1 MKKSKSILHATVAV
15 SLMAIIG
22 KALGFIRA
30 AIIAAFYGATA
41 ETDAFFFAQGMPNM
55 IFPAV
60 GYSLGMTFTFL
71 YVKRITND
79 EAEGDKYA
87 SRMISSGLGLGV
99 VLGIAGALI
108 SPILVPLLAPG
119 FSTEQS
125 SLAIMLTRITMSAFV
140 LIVLQYLIGAI
151 MNSKK
156 IFVGTQIA
164 ALFYDITVIVLTVLL
179 GKTANVIVL
188 TWINVIG
195 IFLHIVALIICGR
208 GSFKYTFYLNPFQS
222 EFKELVRMAIPILL
236 GNSVVQINNIVDKYL
251 SSSLPNGTLSA
262 LSYANTLQQFVF
274 SVFVA
279 SLSTVLYPTLT
290 GYMVKGDYSKY
301 ASSLMSSL
309 KTMAFLLIPVSSIT
323 VIEASDIVSSV
334 FGRGHFDTNAV
345 GMTAV
350 ILACY
355 APSFV
360 FVGMR
365 EVLSRGLFAMQDSK
379 TPAINSALGVACN
392 IVFSILFVR
401 YMGAAGIALGTT
413 VSSLVS
419 SSLLLRSAK
428 QKVSEIRL
436 REFIVPFI
444 KQAISGIILCLT
456 YLGIRKIIPITNA
469 LFRFGI
475 MTVIGF
481 GIYLLVLFVIDK
493 NQTVDFFK
501 LIKSILRRNKT

>member
-1 MKKSKSILHATVAV
+1 MKKSKSILHATLAV
-15 SLMAIIG
+15 SMMAIIG
-22 KALGFIRA
+22 KALGFIRE

-60 GYSLGMTFTFL
+60 GYSLGMAFTSL
-71 YVKRITND
+71 YVKRITVN

-87 SRMISSGLGLGV
+87 SRMISSGLCLGV
-99 VLGIAGALI
+99 ILGIGGALI
-108 SPILVPLLAPG
+108 APILVPLLAPG
-119 FSTEQS
+119 FSSEQN

-140 LIVLQYLIGAI
+140 LIVLQYLIAAI

-156 IFVGTQIA
+156 IFIGTQIA
-164 ALFYDITVIVLTVLL
+164 ALFYDITVIALTVLL
-179 GKTANVIVL
+179 GRTANVIVL

-195 IFLHIVALIICGR
+195 IFLHIVALIICGV
-208 GSFKYTFYLNPFQS
+208 GSFKYTFYLNPFQA
-222 EFKELVRMAIPILL
+222 EFKELIRMAIPILL

-290 GYMVKGDYSKY
+290 GYMAKKDYSKY

-309 KTMAFLLIPVSSIT
+309 KTMAFFLIPVSFIT
-323 VIEASDIVSSV
+323 VIEASDIVAAV
-334 FGRGHFDTNAV
+334 FGRGHFDQNAV

-379 TPAINSALGVACN
+379 TPAINSALGVVCN
-392 IVFSILFVR
+392 IIFSILFVR
-401 YMGAAGIALGTT
+401 FIGAAGIALGTT
-413 VSSLVS
+413 VSSVVS
-419 SSLLLRSAK
+419 SGLLLRSAK
-428 QKVSEIRL
+428 RKVAEIKL
-436 REFIVPFI
+436 KEYIVPFI
-444 KQAISGIILCLT
+444 KQAFTGLIVCLAI
-456 YLGIRKIIPITNA
+456 LGIGKIIPINNA
-469 LFRFGI
+469 LIRFGI
-475 MTVIGF
+475 MTLIGF
-481 GIYLLVLFVIDK
+481 GIYLVVLTFIDK
-493 NQTVDFFK
+493 NQIVDFLK
-501 LIKSILRRNKT
+501 AVKSILRRNKT

>member
-1 MKKSKSILHATVAV
+1 MKKSDSILHATLAV

-22 KALGFIRA
+22 KALGFIRE
-30 AIIAAFYGATA
+30 AIIAAYYGATA

-60 GYSLGMTFTFL
+60 GYSIGMAFTSL
-71 YVKRITND
+71 YVKRITAN
-79 EAEGDKYA
+79 ETEGDKYA
-87 SRMISSGLGLGV
+87 SRMISSGVCLGT
-99 VLGIAGALI
+99 VLGIIGSLI
-108 SPILVPLLAPG
+108 APIIVPLLAPG
-119 FSTEQS
+119 FSIEQR

-164 ALFYDITVIVLTVLL
+164 ALFYDITVIFLTVIL
-179 GKTANVIVL
+179 GKSANVIIL

-195 IFLHIVALIICGR
+195 IFLHIVALFICGR
-208 GSFKYTFYLNPFQS
+208 GSFKYTLYLNPFQE
-222 EFKELVRMAIPILL
+222 EFKELIKMAIPILL

-279 SLSTVLYPTLT
+279 SISTVLYPTLT
-290 GYMVKGDYSKY
+290 SYVAKLDYSKY
-301 ASSLMSSL
+301 TSSLMNSL
-309 KTMAFLLIPVSSIT
+309 KTLSFFLIPVSCIT
-323 VIEASDIVSSV
+323 AIEARDVVGAV
-334 FGRGHFDTNAV
+334 FGRGHFDMEAV
-345 GMTAV
+345 SMTAV

-379 TPAINSALGVACN
+379 TPAINSAFGVVCN
-392 IVFSILFVR
+392 IFFSIVLVRFV
-401 YMGAAGIALGTT
+401 GAAGIALGTT
-413 VSSLVS
+413 ISSVVS
-419 SSLLLRSAK
+419 SSLLIRSAK
-428 QKVSEIRL
+428 CKVSEIKL
-436 REFIVPFI
+436 KEFFLSVI
-444 KQAISGIILCLT
+444 KQAMSGLILCFAI
-456 YLGIRKIIPITNA
+456 LGVGKTIPISNP
-469 LFRFGI
+469 LLRFGI
-475 MTVIGF
+475 ITVIGF
-481 GIYLLVLFVIDK
+481 GIYLFVLFFIDRK
-493 NQTVDFFK
+493 QIVFFSK
-501 LIKSILRRNKT
+501 ILKSLLRRAKI